1 MTDEPP
7 DRSQQHTPAGK
18 IPWWLRWKLIIGI
31 GVVVLLSTVG
41 LKSTWNALHLALPL
55 SSPDGSLTAQ
65 KNQQVTGDPQWHLA
79 TRASI
84 ANAEYTWVFDTGE
97 PLTVSPSVS
106 EGEIFLISGTKTS
119 TGRVQALNAS
129 SGDLIWE
136 VPLNTIADHPPTV
149 AGGSVFVG
157 TRRGAVLNLDRETG
171 LLEWSFDGLA
181 SISGPPVVVDGVLYA
196 GASSVYALDVATGKV
211 RWRHK
216 VGDRVVWPLAVDDGI
231 VAALASDSHFYL
243 LDAYN
248 GTRLLT
254 FPFWF
259 KPIGG
264 PVISDQTVVFSGANG
279 NVQAMA
285 LHGTDIPFE
294 KALRWWKTKFY
305 LWDIRSSPPPVPRGY
320 LWQQRQLGGEAA
332 HLVGGDSQRVY
343 LTIDDPEAGGR
354 VVALDGLT
362 GELVWEV
369 GSDSRFAAGATLLGS
384 VVIVGTEEGKVYGID
399 AGSGRILWE
408 ILVEGPVSAA
418 PAVMSELLL
427 VPSSNGKLYA
437 VDVSRTFGL
446 R

>member
-1 MTDEPP
+1 MTVEAQDTPP
-7 DRSQQHTPAGK
+7 QRVPVEK
-18 IPWWLRWKLIIGI
+18 VPFWLRWELIVAIGA
-31 GVVVLLSTVG
+31 VVLLSIVG

-55 SSPDGSLTAQ
+55 SSPHGSLTAQ
-65 KNQQVTGDPQWHLA
+65 KNQQVTGDVLWHLA
-79 TRASI
+79 PRGTVS
-84 ANAEYTWVFDTGE
+84 NAEYAWVFDSVE
-97 PLTVSPSVS
+97 PLSVSPSVS
-106 EGEIFLISGTKTS
+106 GDEIFLISGTNTS
-119 TGRVQALNAS
+119 TGRVQALQAS
-129 SGDLIWE
+129 SGDQIWE
-136 VPLNTIADHPPTV
+136 VPLNSIADYPPTV
-149 AGGSVFVG
+149 AGDSVFVG
-157 TRRGAVLNLDRETG
+157 TRSGAVLNLDRETG
-171 LLEWSFDGLA
+171 VLQWSFDGQA
-181 SISGPPVVVDGVLYA
+181 SISGPAIVLDGVLYA

-231 VAALASDSHFYL
+231 VAVLASDSHLYL

-264 PVISDQTVVFSGANG
+264 PVISDQTVAFSGANG

-294 KALRWWKTKFY
+294 KAIRWWKTKFY
-305 LWDIRSSPPPVPRGY
+305 LWDITKNPPPVPRGY

-332 HLVGGDSQRVY
+332 HQVGGDSQRVY
-343 LTIDDPEAGGR
+343 LTIDDPAAGGR

-369 GSDSRFAAGATLLGS
+369 GSDFRFAAGATLLGS